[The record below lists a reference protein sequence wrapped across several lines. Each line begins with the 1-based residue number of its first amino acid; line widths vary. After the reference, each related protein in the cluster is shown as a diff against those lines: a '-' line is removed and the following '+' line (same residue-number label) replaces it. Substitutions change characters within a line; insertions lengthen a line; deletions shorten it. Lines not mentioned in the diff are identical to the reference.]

1 MQSPREILSDIWTS
15 AGGEASALDALTLTG
30 DEPLDVLE
38 YRQQHRAFPQEST
51 VDQFFDEAQWES
63 YRALGEHIGAQLFRK
78 IDPAK
83 GWSPSVMTRP

>member
-1 MQSPREILSDIWTS
+1 MLFIKP
-15 AGGEASALDALTLTG
+15 TLTG

-63 YRALGEHIGAQLFRK
+63 YRALGEHIGAQLFRR

-83 GWSPSVMTRP
+83 GWSPSVMIRP